1 MKFIE
6 VAFPLP
12 VDSLFSYAVPMDLYD
27 EVEIGKRVV
36 APFGQR
42 TLTGFI
48 VSISNNPPETELDKI
63 KKIVRI
69 LDKHPVFDE
78 KKLKFFTWL
87 SSYYLSSLGEALKLT
102 DPYGTSIQSEKQVF
116 SDKET
121 VSKLIEKE
129 KNRNTSRYKVM
140 ELLLKKDR
148 YTLKQLQNLT
158 GVKSIL
164 VP

>member
-78 KKLKFFTWL
+78 KKTKVLYMAIILL
-87 SSYYLSSLGEALKLT
+87 S
-102 DPYGTSIQSEKQVF
+102 
-116 SDKET
+116 
-121 VSKLIEKE
+121 
-129 KNRNTSRYKVM
+129 
-140 ELLLKKDR
+140 
-148 YTLKQLQNLT
+148 
-158 GVKSIL
+158 
-164 VP
+164 